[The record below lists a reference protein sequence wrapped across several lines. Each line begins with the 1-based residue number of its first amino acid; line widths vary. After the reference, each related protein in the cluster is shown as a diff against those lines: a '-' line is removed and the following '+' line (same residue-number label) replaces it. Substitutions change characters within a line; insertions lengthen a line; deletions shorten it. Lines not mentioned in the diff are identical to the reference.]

1 MSNDDAQERIERIAR
16 TMASAFGLDLWGVQY
31 KPSGKRG
38 VVRVFLDKPGEDEV
52 DVDECAQVSRHMS
65 VALDA
70 EDVVPGR
77 YTLEVSSPG
86 LERLFFSL
94 DQLTGYEGRKLA
106 VATKNPLFEADF
118 PGRKRFTGVL
128 VEVVGSGFRLDPGD
142 EGQPLEFPWKDIDT
156 VSLVHDFGEKTKTAK
171 K

>member
-1 MSNDDAQERIERIAR
+1 MENDDAQKQIERIAR

-38 VVRVFLDKPGEDEV
+38 VVRVFLDKPGEGEV

-70 EDVVPGR
+70 EDIVPGR

-94 DQLTGYEGRKLA
+94 GQLAGYEGRKIA
-106 VATKNPLFEADF
+106 VVTKTPLFEADF
-118 PGRKRFTGVL
+118 PGRKRFIGVL
-128 VEVVGSGFRLDPGD
+128 VEVVDSGIRLDPGD
-142 EGQPLEFPWKDIDT
+142 GGDPLEFPWTEIET
-156 VSLVHDFGEKTKTAK
+156 TRLVHEFDEKAKTAK

>member
-1 MSNDDAQERIERIAR
+1 MINDDAHARIERIAR
-16 TMASAFGLDLWGVQY
+16 TMASAFGLELWGVQY

-38 VVRVFLDKPGEDEV
+38 VVRVFLDKPGEGEV

-70 EDVVPGR
+70 EDIVPGR

-94 DQLTGYEGRKLA
+94 EQLAGHEGRKIA
-106 VATKNPLFEADF
+106 VATKEPLFEADF

-128 VEVVGSGFRLDPGD
+128 VETVGSGIRLDPGD
-142 EGQPLEFPWKDIDT
+142 GADPLEIPWKEIET
-156 VSLVHDFGEKTKTAK
+156 VRLVHEFDEMARK